1 MLSLFLG
8 SKSELL
14 CWIFL
19 GKNTGILVFGDG
31 CLETQEQMRLDIP
44 MSKDQWDD
52 FTPKID
58 LVPMSEVKKKTLRID
73 STKSPGTSSSYHYSW

>member
-58 LVPMSEVKKKTLRID
+58 LVPMSEVKKKR
-73 STKSPGTSSSYHYSW
+73 

>member
-8 SKSELL
+8 SRSELL
-14 CWIFL
+14 CWNFL
-19 GKNTGILVFGDG
+19 GKNTGILVFADG
-31 CLETQEQMRLDIP
+31 CLETQGQMRLDIP

-58 LVPMSEVKKKTLRID
+58 LVPMSEVKKNAAKNGLNK
-73 STKSPGTSSSYHYSW
+73 KSWNVIILPL

>member
-52 FTPKID
+52 FHSQNRSRAH
-58 LVPMSEVKKKTLRID
+58 VWSEKKKR
-73 STKSPGTSSSYHYSW
+73 